1 MGNRGEA
8 MKHLFVAMIAGLV
21 AMGSACTSD
30 PGPPPVITTQRPGT
44 LVQGRTIVDSGLEWG
59 RVGHNDD
66 WLVRSRT
73 GANPVGPTATE
84 TVLTPRNGDQLTD
97 LGAPQVLS
105 PTYYAMVP
113 SGMFIPPAVVTRP
126 FLGTDLLLAGGA
138 APAGPNQIFVDDGGT
153 WSLGG
158 TYALDPAGE
167 VAIAFSDSTLVTRI
181 ASSSVNTPLLVHSV
195 TESAGVVTVGPAVPI
210 ALPSTWSG
218 FSVLQGELV
227 GSTLVVAGSG
237 SGLVAAVGTVDLSD
251 PSATALTEVWRGTDI
266 SFRSFDVDV
275 DDSTSTVR
283 AAVGVGATLGT
294 GVAGRVIV
302 LSQTGSGPWAPTAVL
317 SAPYGLDDLTHGSFF
332 GSKVALDDDLLV
344 AVARMAKVP
353 SGSTVGASDVMILG
367 AFRLTGGGWQYEASM
382 TPAPDPIPT
391 PETGRSVADLD
402 VAGEVTSVE
411 VMGGDEG
418 IPPASFFGESWRF

>member
-1 MGNRGEA
+1 
-8 MKHLFVAMIAGLV
+8 MKHVFVAMIAGLV
-21 AMGSACTSD
+21 AMGSACASD
-30 PGPPPVITTQRPGT
+30 PGPPSVNTTERPGT
-44 LVQGRTIVDSGLEWG
+44 MVQGRTIVDSGLEWG
-59 RVGHNDD
+59 RVGHNDE

-73 GANPVGPTATE
+73 GANNVGPTATE
-84 TVLTPRNGDQLTD
+84 TVLTPRNGDQLAD
-97 LGAPQVLS
+97 LGAPQVLW

-113 SGMFIPPAVVTRP
+113 SGFTPPAVVTRP
-126 FLGTDLLLAGGA
+126 YLGTDLLLAGGA
-138 APAGPNQIFVDDGGT
+138 TPAGPNQIFVDDGGT
-153 WSLGG
+153 WSPGG
-158 TYALDPAGE
+158 TYAFDPDGE
-167 VAIAFSDSTLVTRI
+167 VAVAFSDSTLVTRI
-181 ASSSVNTPLLVHSV
+181 ASSSVDAPLLVHSV
-195 TESAGVVTVGPAVPI
+195 AESAGVVTVGPAVSI

-237 SGLVAAVGTVDLSD
+237 SGLVVAVATVELSD
-251 PSATALTEVWRGTDI
+251 PSATAMNEVWRGTDI

-275 DDSTSTVR
+275 DESTGTVR
-283 AAVGVGATLGT
+283 AAVGVGATVGT
-294 GVAGRVIV
+294 GVAGRVVV
-302 LSQTGSGPWAPTAVL
+302 LSPTGSGPWVPTAVL

-353 SGSTVGASDVMILG
+353 SGSTVGTSDVMILG

-418 IPPASFFGESWRF
+418 FPPASFFGESWRV